1 MSRNAPKAAAA
12 NTKIMVRM
20 LPERIKAMTKK
31 VMKKT
36 LAVPRSFIKKSA
48 PMQRAVNTRN
58 TVRFRVVCSLF
69 KVEAP
74 VKIKAILMN
83 SEG

>member
-12 NTKIMVRM
+12 NTKIMVTGM

-48 PMQRAVNTRN
+48 PIQRAR
-58 TVRFRVVCSLF
+58 
-69 KVEAP
+69 KHQ
-74 VKIKAILMN
+74 KIRLDFGWFAVYLR
-83 SEG
+83 